1 MKKLSNKAK
10 NEIIQIATAIVIAL
24 LITLVVLFLTSDEPI
39 YAFNKL
45 LTAPLTNM
53 RYFGNV
59 LELMVPLAFAGISAS
74 LLFRSGLFNMG
85 GEGIFYIS
93 GIVATVL
100 ATKHLGN
107 SMVHSIIVIL
117 GASIFG
123 GLIAC
128 ISGFFKAKYNAN
140 ELVTS
145 LMLNNI
151 LFGVGFYILKSK
163 LKDMSVTGV
172 ASEQYLET
180 AKLQVLIPKTNVTTG
195 FILLIV
201 VTIIIWLIYKK
212 TKLGYT
218 IKMTGINKEF
228 AKYSGM
234 SFFALTMI
242 VHFMSGF
249 IAGMGSSVHLMS
261 MYDRF
266 TWSALPGYGFDGCL
280 VAMLGKNHPIG
291 AFVAAFGLSYLRT
304 GSDIM
309 ARNTDV
315 PVEMIAIVEMTLVL
329 LITADFVVKYLKR
342 KKAIEGGS
350 TNE

>member
-1 MKKLSNKAK
+1 MKKLSSKAK
-10 NEIIQIATAIVIAL
+10 NEIIQITAAILIAL
-24 LITLVVLFLTSDEPI
+24 AITLVVLFLTSEEPM
-39 YAFNKL
+39 YAFTKL
-45 LTAPLTNM
+45 ITAPLQNM

-59 LELMVPLAFAGISAS
+59 IELMVPLAFAGISVS

-93 GIVATVL
+93 GIVATVV
-100 ATKHLGN
+100 ATQTIGN
-107 SMVHSIIVIL
+107 SFVHSVLVIL
-117 GASIFG
+117 AASVFG

-128 ISGFFKAKYNAN
+128 ISGYFKAKYDAS

-145 LMLNNI
+145 LMLNTI
-151 LFGVGFYILKSK
+151 LFGIGFYILKSR
-163 LKDMSVTGV
+163 LKDMAVTGV
-172 ASEQYLET
+172 ASKPFAET
-180 AKLQVLIPKTNVTTG
+180 AKLSVIIPKTNVTTG
-195 FILLIV
+195 FLLLLV
-201 VTIIIWLIYKK
+201 VTAIVWFIYKK

-249 IAGMGSSVHLMS
+249 IAGMGSAVHLMS
-261 MYDRF
+261 MYERF

-315 PVEMIAIVEMTLVL
+315 PVEMVAIVEMSLVL
-329 LITADFVVKYLKR
+329 LITADFIVKHIKR
-342 KKAIEGGS
+342 KKAIAGGR
-350 TNE
+350 TNG

>member
-100 ATKHLGN
+100 ATKHLGS

>member
-1 MKKLSNKAK
+1 MKKLSNKVK
-10 NEIIQIATAIVIAL
+10 SEIIQITTAIVIAL
-24 LITLVVLFLTSDEPI
+24 LITLVVLFLTSDEPML
-39 YAFNKL
+39 AFTKL
-45 LTAPLTNM
+45 ISSPLTNM

-100 ATKHLGN
+100 ATHSLGN
-107 SMVHSIIVIL
+107 SLIHPVIVIL
-117 GASIFG
+117 GASVFG

-128 ISGFFKAKYNAN
+128 ISGFFKAKYDAD

-145 LMLNNI
+145 LMLNTI
-151 LFGVGFYILKSK
+151 LYGIGFYILKTY
-163 LKDMSVTGV
+163 LKDMAVTGV
-172 ASEQYLET
+172 ASEAYLDT
-180 AKLQVLIPKTNVTTG
+180 AKLGVIIPKTRVTTG
-195 FILLIV
+195 FLLLIV
-201 VTIIIWLIYKK
+201 VTFVIWFIYKK
-212 TKLGYT
+212 TKLGYM

-315 PVEMIAIVEMTLVL
+315 PVEMVAIVEMTLVL
-329 LITADFVVKYLKR
+329 LITADFVVKYYKR
-342 KKAIEGGS
+342 KKAVVGGH
-350 TNE
+350 TNG

>member
-1 MKKLSNKAK
+1 MKKLSNKVK
-10 NEIIQIATAIVIAL
+10 YEIIQITTAIVIAL
-24 LITLVVLFLTSDEPI
+24 LITLVVLFLTSDEPML
-39 YAFNKL
+39 AFTKL
-45 LTAPLTNM
+45 ITAPLTRM

-59 LELMVPLAFAGISAS
+59 LELMVPLAFAEISAS

-100 ATKHLGN
+100 ATKSLGN
-107 SMVHSIIVIL
+107 SVLHPMVVIL

-123 GLIAC
+123 GLVAC

-151 LFGVGFYILKSK
+151 LFGIGFYILKTK

-172 ASEQYLET
+172 ASEAYLET
-180 AKLQVLIPKTNVTTG
+180 AKLKVIIPKTRVTTG
-195 FILLIV
+195 FLLLVIV
-201 VTIIIWLIYKK
+201 TLAIWFIYKK
-212 TKLGYT
+212 TKLGYM

-249 IAGMGSSVHLMS
+249 LAGMGSSVHLMS

-309 ARNTDV
+309 ARSTDV

-329 LITADFVVKYLKR
+329 LITADFIVKHLKR
-342 KKAIEGGS
+342 KKVVVGGR
-350 TNE
+350 TNG

>member
-1 MKKLSNKAK
+1 MKKLSQKTK
-10 NEIIQIATAIVIAL
+10 SEIIQIVSAIVIAL
-24 LITLVVLFLTSDEPI
+24 VITLIVLFLTSKEPI
-39 YAFNKL
+39 VAFTKL
-45 LTAPLTNM
+45 VTSPLKNM

-59 LELMVPLAFAGISAS
+59 IELTVPLAFAGISAS

-93 GIVATVL
+93 GIVATVV
-100 ATKHLGN
+100 ATMDISN
-107 SMVHSIIVIL
+107 SFVHSALVIL
-117 GASIFG
+117 AASVFG

-128 ISGFFKAKYNAN
+128 ISGYFKAKYNAN

-145 LMLNNI
+145 LMLNTI

-163 LKDMSVTGV
+163 LKDMAVTGV
-172 ASEQYLET
+172 ASAPFAET
-180 AKLQVLIPKTNVTTG
+180 AKLKTIIPKTHVTTG
-195 FILLIV
+195 FLLLIV
-201 VTIIIWLIYKK
+201 VTAVIFFIYKK

-218 IKMTGINKEF
+218 IKMTGINKDF

-234 SFFALTMI
+234 SFFSLTMI
-242 VHFMSGF
+242 VHFMSGA

-261 MYDRF
+261 MYERF

-291 AFVAAFGLSYLRT
+291 AFAAAFFLSYLRT

-309 ARNTDV
+309 ARSTDV
-315 PVEMIAIVEMTLVL
+315 PVEMVAIVEMVLVL
-329 LITADFVVKYLKR
+329 LITADFITKRIKR
-342 KKAIEGGS
+342 KKAATGG
-350 TNE
+350 TGNE

>member
-1 MKKLSNKAK
+1 MKKLSSKTK
-10 NEIIQIATAIVIAL
+10 NEIIQITVAIVIAL
-24 LITLVVLFLTSDEPI
+24 LITLTVLFLTSEEPWT
-39 YAFNKL
+39 AFMKL
-45 LTAPLTNM
+45 ITAPVQNL

-85 GEGIFYIS
+85 GEGIFYMS
-93 GIVATVL
+93 GIIATIVATKTIGNGFLHSTLIIL
-100 ATKHLGN
+100 AAA
-107 SMVHSIIVIL
+107 M
-117 GASIFG
+117 AG

-128 ISGFFKAKYNAN
+128 ISGFFKAKYDAN

-145 LMLNNI
+145 LMLNTI
-151 LFGVGFYILKSK
+151 LFGVGFYFLKSK
-163 LKDMSVTGV
+163 LKDMDVTGV
-172 ASEQYLET
+172 ASKPFAET
-180 AKLQVLIPKTNVTTG
+180 AKLTKIIPKTNVTTG
-195 FILLIV
+195 FILLII
-201 VTIIIWLIYKK
+201 VTILIWFVYKK

-234 SFFALTMI
+234 SFFALTMV
-242 VHFMSGF
+242 VHFLSGF
-249 IAGMGSSVHLMS
+249 IAGMGSSVHLLS
-261 MYDRF
+261 MYERF

-304 GSDIM
+304 GSEIM

-315 PVEMIAIVEMTLVL
+315 PVEMIAIVEMALVL
-329 LITADFVVKYLKR
+329 LITADFLVKYLNR
-342 KKAIEGGS
+342 KKAMAGGRIDG
-350 TNE
+350 

>member
-1 MKKLSNKAK
+1 MKKLSNKVK
-10 NEIIQIATAIVIAL
+10 YEIVQITTAIVIAL
-24 LITLVVLFLTSDEPI
+24 LITLVVLFATSEEPLL
-39 YAFNKL
+39 AFTKL
-45 LTAPLTNM
+45 ISAPLTNM

-100 ATKHLGN
+100 ASRSLGN
-107 SMVHSIIVIL
+107 SFAHSMIVIL

-128 ISGFFKAKYNAN
+128 ISGFFKAKYGAD

-145 LMLNNI
+145 LMLNTI
-151 LFGVGFYILKSK
+151 LYGIGFYILKTY
-163 LKDMSVTGV
+163 LKDMAVTGV
-172 ASEQYLET
+172 ASEAFKDT
-180 AKLQVLIPKTNVTTG
+180 ARLDVLIPKTRVTTG
-195 FILLIV
+195 FILLII
-201 VTIIIWLIYKK
+201 VTLVIWFIYKK
-212 TKLGYT
+212 TKLGYM

-261 MYDRF
+261 MYERF

-309 ARNTDV
+309 ARSIDV
-315 PVEMIAIVEMTLVL
+315 PVEMIAIVEMSLVL
-329 LITADFVVKYLKR
+329 LITADFLVKRFKR
-342 KKAIEGGS
+342 KKAVEGGS
-350 TNE
+350 ING

>member
-100 ATKHLGN
+100 ATKHLGS
-107 SMVHSIIVIL
+107 SMVHSIIVIV

-180 AKLQVLIPKTNVTTG
+180 VKLQVLIPKTNVTTG